1 MSPGRSSCHQL
12 LWYDVNAKM
21 AICQNAFT
29 TTASLYGSCFK
40 GIFLANSNISLKIW
54 LYFLFLESMKVTEKA
69 TTTIM
74 KFQPILW
81 LISTVSLTKY
91 ASITLNCIWYSLVSQ
106 VIICKSMSPVLA
118 TKSSISMAVLQR
130 EKRELLVLLILSISQ
145 LLVTWK
151 LLVTIMPTISSLCC
165 KVLVTL
171 VLAFTLIHRLHIPFS
186 FSSVSNMLRLTIAMP
201 TFISCH
207 VLVCL
212 SKNILSIG
220 SYLNKCKAKCKTAR
234 KVCGDMLDTYLVELM
249 WYNLEITLSIPF
261 YFINQN
267 NFLLTNMMFP
277 FITYIRNIS
286 Y

>member
-1 MSPGRSSCHQL
+1 MSPTLMVWCQCKDGYSS
-12 LWYDVNAKM
+12 
-21 AICQNAFT
+21 NAFT

-40 GIFLANSNISLKIW
+40 GIFLANSNISLKIR

-69 TTTIM
+69 TTAIM

-130 EKRELLVLLILSISQ
+130 EKRELLVLLILSIGQ

-171 VLAFTLIHRLHIPFS
+171 VLALTLIHRLHIPFS
-186 FSSVSNMLRLTIAMP
+186 FSSVSNMLRLTTAMP
-201 TFISCH
+201 TSISCH
-207 VLVCL
+207 LLACL
-212 SKNILSIG
+212 PENILSIG